1 MSKTLWKKVRKEKVK
16 RTLPEKVLFAIVF
29 AFFCVYAFTLIYPVV
44 WGFTSSFKTID
55 AYFDNR
61 FDLPTEWMFE
71 NYSTALERISYGG
84 MTFTGMAWN
93 SIWFS
98 LGSAWINMEFISAY
112 AYVLNKFKFKGRN
125 FLYGLCLF
133 MMSVP
138 IGASFVST
146 YRLYHDLHLADSYL
160 ILLTSTNV
168 YGMNLMLFHSYY
180 SNISNSYMEAA
191 KIDGANFYQIYFK
204 IMRVQASPLA
214 LTLGLLLFINRW
226 NDYMSPLL
234 YLPNMPTLSSGLYR
248 YQAIVERNGNYP
260 VLFAG
265 LFMCLLPILFIF
277 TIFSDKMMN
286 SINIG
291 GLKG

>member
-1 MSKTLWKKVRKEKVK
+1 MELTLFRRNKKSKSM
-16 RTLPEKVLFAIVF
+16 RTTPERILFGFVF
-29 AFFCVYAFTLIYPVV
+29 AFFSLYAFMLIYPVV
-44 WGFTSSFKTID
+44 WGLLSSFKNIND
-55 AYFDNR
+55 YFDNS
-61 FDLPTEWMFE
+61 FGLPSEWVFA
-71 NYSTALERISYGG
+71 NYPNALKTISDGG
-84 MTFTGMAWN
+84 MSFPMMAWN
-93 SIWFS
+93 SVWFS

-112 AYVLNKFKFKGRN
+112 AYVLNKYKFKGRN
-125 FLYGLCLF
+125 LLYGLCLF

-146 YRLYHDLHLADSYL
+146 YRLYYALHLDNSYL
-160 ILLTSTNV
+160 ILLTATSV

-204 IMRVQASPLA
+204 IMRKQAAPLA
-214 LTLGLLLFINRW
+214 LTLGLMLFIGKW

-234 YLPNMPTLSSGLYR
+234 YLPDMPTLATGLYR
-248 YQAIVERNGNYP
+248 YQKIVEGNGNYP

-265 LFMCLLPILFIF
+265 LFMCLLPILLVFIL
-277 TIFSDKMMN
+277 FSDKMLTN
-286 SINIG
+286 INIG

>member
-1 MSKTLWKKVRKEKVK
+1 MSNTLYKESKKLKPK
-16 RTLPEKVLFAIVF
+16 RSTAEKVLFALVF
-29 AFFCVYAFTLIYPVV
+29 VFFCIYAFALIYPVM
-44 WGFTSSFKTID
+44 WGLGSSFKTVD
-55 AYFDNR
+55 DYFDNR
-61 FDLPTEWMFE
+61 FGFPTEWKFE
-71 NYSTALERISYGG
+71 NYIKAIELIENGG
-84 MTFTGMAWN
+84 MTFPQMAWN

-112 AYVLNKFKFKGRN
+112 AYVLNKYKFPGRN

-133 MMSVP
+133 IMSVP

-146 YRLYHDLHLADSYL
+146 YRLYHDLQLTNSYL
-160 ILLTSTNV
+160 ILLTATSV

-191 KIDGANFYQIYFK
+191 KIDGANFYQIYFQ
-204 IMRVQASPLA
+204 IMRKQAGPLA
-214 LTLGLLLFINRW
+214 LTLGLMLFIAKW

-234 YLPNMPTLSSGLYR
+234 YLDKMPTLATGLYR
-248 YQAIVERNGNYP
+248 YQTIVERNGNYP

-265 LFMCLLPILFIF
+265 LFLCLLPILIIFI
-277 TIFSDKMMN
+277 IFNEKMMN
-286 SINIG
+286 GINVG

>member
-1 MSKTLWKKVRKEKVK
+1 MQKSLWKSSKKTKAK
-16 RTLPEKVLFAIVF
+16 RTVPEKVLFALVF
-29 AFFCVYAFTLIYPVV
+29 VFFVVYALMLFYPIV
-44 WGFTSSFKTID
+44 WGFLSSLKSVD
-55 AYFDNR
+55 EYFDNA
-61 FDLPTEWMFE
+61 FGFPAKLGFE
-71 NYSTALERISYGG
+71 NYPKALEVIKQGRMS
-84 MTFTGMAWN
+84 FTYMAWN

-98 LGSAWINMEFISAY
+98 VGSAWINMEFISAY
-112 AYVLNKFKFKGRN
+112 AYVLNKFKFRGRN

-146 YRLYHDLHLADSYL
+146 YRLYKALGLMNSYL

-168 YGMNLMLFHSYY
+168 YGMNLLLFHSYY

-191 KIDGANFYQIYFK
+191 KMDGANFYQVYFK
-204 IMRVQASPLA
+204 IMRSQASPLA
-214 LTLGLLLFINRW
+214 LTLGLLLFIAKW

-234 YLPNMPTLSSGLYR
+234 YMSKMPTLSSGLYR
-248 YQAIVERNGNYP
+248 YQQIAEAQGDYP
-260 VLFAG
+260 VLYAG
-265 LFMCLLPILFIF
+265 LFMCLLPILVIF
-277 TIFSDKMMN
+277 SIFSDKMMN

>member
-1 MSKTLWKKVRKEKVK
+1 MAIALFNKNKKSKAMRTTAEKI
-16 RTLPEKVLFAIVF
+16 LFGGVF
-29 AFFCVYAFTLIYPVV
+29 AFFCVYAFMLIYPVV
-44 WGFTSSFKTID
+44 WGLLSSLKTID
-55 AYFDNR
+55 DYFDNR
-61 FDLPTEWMFE
+61 FGLPSELVFS
-71 NYSTALERISYGG
+71 NYPNALETITNGDMSFLQ
-84 MTFTGMAWN
+84 MTWN

-112 AYVLNKFKFKGRN
+112 AYVLNKYKFKGRN
-125 FLYGLCLF
+125 LLYGLCLF

-146 YRLYHDLHLADSYL
+146 YRLYHALHLDNSYL
-160 ILLTSTNV
+160 ILLTATSV

-204 IMRVQASPLA
+204 IMRKQAAPLA
-214 LTLGLLLFINRW
+214 LTLGLMLFIGKW

-234 YLPNMPTLSSGLYR
+234 YLPEMPTLATGLYR
-248 YQAIVERNGNYP
+248 YQIIVERNGNFP

-265 LFMCLLPILFIF
+265 LFMCLFPILIIFI
-277 TIFSDKMMN
+277 IFSDKMLTN
-286 SINIG
+286 INIG

>member
-1 MSKTLWKKVRKEKVK
+1 MEQSLFKKIKKEKVK
-16 RTLPEKVLFAIVF
+16 RTIPEKILFACVF
-29 AFFCVYAFTLIYPVV
+29 VFFLIYALMLIYPVV
-44 WGFTSSFKTID
+44 WGFVSSFKTID
-55 AYFDNR
+55 EYFDNMFGLPSKIV
-61 FDLPTEWMFE
+61 FD
-71 NYSTALERISYGG
+71 NYPNAWSKIQDDG
-84 MTFTGMAWN
+84 MSFGQMLWN

-98 LGSAWINMEFISAY
+98 VGSAWINMEFISAY
-112 AYVLNKFKFKGRN
+112 AYVLNKYKFRGRN

-133 MMSVP
+133 IMSVP

-146 YRLYHDLHLADSYL
+146 YRLYYNLRLANSYL
-160 ILLTSTNV
+160 ILLTSTSV

-204 IMRVQASPLA
+204 IMRQQASPLA
-214 LTLGLLLFINRW
+214 LTLGLLLFINKW

-234 YLPNMPTLSSGLYR
+234 YLPKMPTLATGLYR
-248 YQAIVERNGNYP
+248 YQAIVEGDGNYP

-265 LFMCLLPILFIF
+265 LFMCLLPILIIF
-277 TIFSDKMMN
+277 SIFSDKMMT

>member
-1 MSKTLWKKVRKEKVK
+1 MRQIFKTKKTLAK
-16 RTLPEKVLFAIVF
+16 RTKAEKILFAFVF
-29 AFFCVYAFTLIYPVV
+29 VFFSVYALMLIYPVV
-44 WGFTSSFKTID
+44 WGFASSFKTID
-55 AYFDNR
+55 DYFDNR
-61 FDLPTEWMFE
+61 FGLPGKWIFE
-71 NYSTALERISYGG
+71 NYPKAIEIIEDKGTG
-84 MTFTGMAWN
+84 MTFIQMAWN

-98 LGSAWINMEFISAY
+98 VGSAWINMEFISAY
-112 AYVLNKFKFKGRN
+112 AYVLNKYKFKGRN

-133 MMSVP
+133 IMSVP

-146 YRLYHDLHLADSYL
+146 YRLYYALHLANSYL
-160 ILLTSTNV
+160 ILLTSTSV

-204 IMRVQASPLA
+204 VMRQQASPLA
-214 LTLGLLLFINRW
+214 LTLGLLLFINKW

-234 YLPNMPTLSSGLYR
+234 YLPEMPTLATGLYR
-248 YQAIVERNGNYP
+248 YQTIVERNGNYP

-265 LFMCLLPILFIF
+265 LFMCLLPILIIF
-277 TIFSDKMMN
+277 SIFSDKMMN
-286 SINIG
+286 NINIG

>member
-1 MSKTLWKKVRKEKVK
+1 MRQICKTKKTLVK
-16 RTLPEKVLFAIVF
+16 RTKAEKILFAFVF
-29 AFFCVYAFTLIYPVV
+29 VFFSVYALMLIYPVV
-44 WGFTSSFKTID
+44 WGFASSFKTID
-55 AYFDNR
+55 DYFDNR
-61 FDLPTEWMFE
+61 FGFPVKWIFE
-71 NYSTALERISYGG
+71 NYPKAIEIIEDKGTG
-84 MTFTGMAWN
+84 MTFIQMAWN

-98 LGSAWINMEFISAY
+98 VGSAWINMEFISAY
-112 AYVLNKFKFKGRN
+112 AYVLNKYKFKGRN

-133 MMSVP
+133 IMSVP

-146 YRLYHDLHLADSYL
+146 YRLYYALHLANSYL
-160 ILLTSTNV
+160 ILLTSTSV

-204 IMRVQASPLA
+204 IMRQQASPLA
-214 LTLGLLLFINRW
+214 LTLGLLLFINKW

-234 YLPNMPTLSSGLYR
+234 YLPEKPTLATGLYR
-248 YQAIVERNGNYP
+248 YQTIVERNGNYP

-265 LFMCLLPILFIF
+265 LFMCLLPILIIF
-277 TIFSDKMMN
+277 SIFSDKMMN
-286 SINIG
+286 NINIG

>member
-1 MSKTLWKKVRKEKVK
+1 MNKTLWKKVQKEKVK
-16 RTLPEKVLFAIVF
+16 RTLPEKILFALVF
-29 AFFCVYAFTLIYPVV
+29 IFFCVYAFALIYPVV

-55 AYFDNR
+55 EYFDNR
-61 FDLPTEWMFE
+61 FDLPVNWIVQ
-71 NYSTALERISYGG
+71 NYPDALKKISNGG
-84 MTFTGMAWN
+84 MSFAEMTWN
-93 SIWFS
+93 SVWFA

-112 AYVLNKFKFKGRN
+112 AYVLNKYRFRGRN
-125 FLYGLCLF
+125 FLFGLCLF

-146 YRLYHDLHLADSYL
+146 YRLYHTLHLANSYL
-160 ILLTSTNV
+160 ILLTATNV
-168 YGMNLMLFHSYY
+168 YGMNLMLYHSYY

-214 LTLGLLLFINRW
+214 LTLGLLLFIGKW

-234 YLPNMPTLSSGLYR
+234 YLSEMPTLATGLYR
-248 YQAIVERNGNYP
+248 YQTIVERNGNYP

-265 LFMCLLPILFIF
+265 LFMCLLPILVIF
-277 TIFSDKMMN
+277 SIFSDKMMN
-286 SINIG
+286 SLNIG

>member
-1 MSKTLWKKVRKEKVK
+1 MANVLMMIKKKKSN
-16 RTLPEKVLFAIVF
+16 RTNAERVLFAFVF
-29 AFFCVYAFTLIYPVV
+29 VFFCIYAFMLIYPVV
-44 WGFTSSFKTID
+44 WGFMASFKTIND
-55 AYFDNR
+55 YFDNR
-61 FDLPTEWMFE
+61 FGLPTEWRVI
-71 NYSTALERISYGG
+71 NYPNALEMISNGG
-84 MTFTGMAWN
+84 MSFLGMAWN
-93 SIWFS
+93 SVWFS

-112 AYVLNKFKFKGRN
+112 AYVLNKYKFKGRN

-146 YRLYHDLHLADSYL
+146 YRLYHALHLANSYL
-160 ILLTSTNV
+160 ILLTSTSV

-204 IMRVQASPLA
+204 IMRQQASPLA
-214 LTLGLLLFINRW
+214 LTLGLLLFINKW

-234 YLPNMPTLSSGLYR
+234 YLPKMPTLATGLFRYR
-248 YQAIVERNGNYP
+248 DIAESKGSFP
-260 VLFAG
+260 VFFAG
-265 LFMCLLPILFIF
+265 LFMCLLPILIIF
-277 TIFSDKMMN
+277 CIFSDKMMT

>member
-1 MSKTLWKKVRKEKVK
+1 MNLAFWKNPYKNKTK
-16 RTLPEKVLFAIVF
+16 RTKPEKILFICVF
-29 AFFCVYAFTLIYPVV
+29 IFFTIYAFALIYPVV
-44 WGFTSSFKTID
+44 WGFISSFKTAD
-55 AYFDNR
+55 DYYDNR
-61 FDLPTEWMFE
+61 FRLPLVWVFE
-71 NYSTALERISYGG
+71 NYPNALTTISDGD
-84 MTFTGMAWN
+84 MSFLQMAWN
-93 SIWFS
+93 SIWFAA
-98 LGSAWINMEFISAY
+98 GSAWINMEFISAY
-112 AYVLNKFKFKGRN
+112 AYVLNKYKFRGRN

-133 MMSVP
+133 IMSVP

-146 YRLYHDLHLADSYL
+146 YRLYLGLGLQNSYL
-160 ILLTSTNV
+160 ILLTATSV

-214 LTLGLLLFINRW
+214 LTLGLMLFINKW

-234 YLPNMPTLSSGLYR
+234 YLPKMPTLATGLYR
-248 YQAIVERNGNYP
+248 YQTIVTRRGDYP

-265 LFMCLLPILFIF
+265 LFLCLLPILIIF
-277 TIFSDKMMN
+277 AIFSDKMMN
-286 SINIG
+286 NLNVG

>member
-1 MSKTLWKKVRKEKVK
+1 MNLSFLNKFK
-16 RTLPEKVLFAIVF
+16 RTKAKRTAPEKVLFTCVF
-29 AFFCVYAFTLIYPVV
+29 IFFVVYSFMLLYPVV

-55 AYFDNR
+55 EYFDNR
-61 FDLPTEWMFE
+61 FDLPAKWVFD
-71 NYSTALERISYGG
+71 NYHNAVKMISNGG
-84 MTFTGMAWN
+84 MSFMQMMWN
-93 SIWFS
+93 STWFA

-112 AYVLNKFKFKGRN
+112 AYVLNKYRFRGRN
-125 FLYGLCLF
+125 LLFGLCLF

-146 YRLYHDLHLADSYL
+146 YRLYHMLRLTNSYL
-160 ILLTSTNV
+160 ILVTATSV

-214 LTLGLLLFINRW
+214 LTLGLLLFINKW

-234 YLPNMPTLSSGLYR
+234 FLPEMPTLATGLYR
-248 YQAIVERNGNYP
+248 YQTIVERNGNYP

-265 LFMCLLPILFIF
+265 LLLCLLPILVIF
-277 TIFSDKMMN
+277 SIFSDKMMN
-286 SINIG
+286 SLNVG

>member
-1 MSKTLWKKVRKEKVK
+1 MQKGLWKKAKKTKEK
-16 RTLPEKVLFAIVF
+16 RTVPEKVLFSLVF
-29 AFFCVYAFTLIYPVV
+29 IFFVVYALMLFYPIV
-44 WGFTSSFKTID
+44 WGLVSSLKTID
-55 AYFDNR
+55 EYFDNP
-61 FDLPTEWMFE
+61 FGFPTKLVFE
-71 NYSTALERISYGG
+71 NYPKALDMIRDGG
-84 MTFTGMAWN
+84 MSFGYMAWN

-98 LGSAWINMEFISAY
+98 VGSAWINMEFISAY
-112 AYVLNKFKFKGRN
+112 AYVLNKYKFRGRN

-146 YRLYHDLHLADSYL
+146 YRLYKNLGLMNSYF

-191 KIDGANFYQIYFK
+191 KMDGANFYQVYFK
-204 IMRVQASPLA
+204 IMRSQASPLA
-214 LTLGLLLFINRW
+214 LTLGLLLFIAKW

-234 YLPNMPTLSSGLYR
+234 YMDKMPTLSSGLYR
-248 YQAIVERNGNYP
+248 YQVVAESTGDFP
-260 VLFAG
+260 VLYAG
-265 LFMCLLPILFIF
+265 LFMCLLPVLIIF
-277 TIFSDKMMN
+277 SIFSDKMMN

>member
-1 MSKTLWKKVRKEKVK
+1 MRQIFKTKKTLAK
-16 RTLPEKVLFAIVF
+16 RTKAEKILFAFVF
-29 AFFCVYAFTLIYPVV
+29 VFFSVYALMLIYPVV
-44 WGFTSSFKTID
+44 WGFASSFKTID
-55 AYFDNR
+55 DYFDNR
-61 FDLPTEWMFE
+61 FGLPVKWIFE
-71 NYSTALERISYGG
+71 NYPKAIEIIEDKGTG
-84 MTFTGMAWN
+84 MTFIQMAWN

-98 LGSAWINMEFISAY
+98 VGSAWINMEFISAY
-112 AYVLNKFKFKGRN
+112 AYVLNKYKFKGRN

-133 MMSVP
+133 IMSVP

-146 YRLYHDLHLADSYL
+146 YRLYYALHLANSYL
-160 ILLTSTNV
+160 ILLTSTSV

-204 IMRVQASPLA
+204 VMRQQASPLA
-214 LTLGLLLFINRW
+214 LTLGLLLFINKW

-234 YLPNMPTLSSGLYR
+234 YLPEMPTLATGLYR
-248 YQAIVERNGNYP
+248 YQTIVERNGNYP

-265 LFMCLLPILFIF
+265 LFMCLLPILIIF
-277 TIFSDKMMN
+277 SIFSDKMMN
-286 SINIG
+286 NINIG

>member
-1 MSKTLWKKVRKEKVK
+1 MANIFMMIKKKKSN
-16 RTLPEKVLFAIVF
+16 RTTAERVLFAFVF
-29 AFFCVYAFTLIYPVV
+29 VFFCVYAFMLIYPVV

-55 AYFDNR
+55 DYFDNR
-61 FDLPTEWMFE
+61 FGLPTEWRVI
-71 NYSTALERISYGG
+71 NYPNALEIISNGG
-84 MTFTGMAWN
+84 MSFTQMAWN
-93 SIWFS
+93 SIWFA

-112 AYVLNKFKFKGRN
+112 AYVLNKYKFKGRN

-146 YRLYHDLHLADSYL
+146 YRLYYDLHLANSYL
-160 ILLTSTNV
+160 ILLTSTSV

-204 IMRVQASPLA
+204 IMRQQASPLA
-214 LTLGLLLFINRW
+214 LTLGLLLFINKW

-234 YLPNMPTLSSGLYR
+234 YLPKMPTLATGLFR
-248 YQAIVERNGNYP
+248 YQTIVERNGNYP

-265 LFMCLLPILFIF
+265 LFMCLLPILIIF
-277 TIFSDKMMN
+277 CIFSDKMMT

>member
-1 MSKTLWKKVRKEKVK
+1 MRQIFKTKKTLVK
-16 RTLPEKVLFAIVF
+16 RTKAEKILFAFVF
-29 AFFCVYAFTLIYPVV
+29 VFFSVYALMLIYPVV
-44 WGFTSSFKTID
+44 WGFASSFKTID
-55 AYFDNR
+55 DYFDNR
-61 FDLPTEWMFE
+61 FGLPAKWIFE
-71 NYSTALERISYGG
+71 NYPKAIEIIEDKGTG
-84 MTFTGMAWN
+84 MTFIQMAWN

-98 LGSAWINMEFISAY
+98 VGSAWINMEFISAY
-112 AYVLNKFKFKGRN
+112 AYVLNKYKFKGRN

-133 MMSVP
+133 IMSVP

-146 YRLYHDLHLADSYL
+146 YRLYYDLHLANSYL
-160 ILLTSTNV
+160 ILVTSTSV

-204 IMRVQASPLA
+204 IMRQQASPLA
-214 LTLGLLLFINRW
+214 LTLGLLLFINKW

-234 YLPNMPTLSSGLYR
+234 YMPEMPTLATGLFR
-248 YQAIVERNGNYP
+248 YQTIVERNGNYP

-265 LFMCLLPILFIF
+265 LFMCLLPILIIF